1 MKNIIRIV
9 LFTVLTMFAVNALAD
24 DKNIKEDALQK
35 EINQIKQ
42 RLAELEKI
50 KETNDSK
57 ESAEPGRVT
66 DKITLNGIIAG
77 AYQYESAKDRPGAK
91 DFGRGAVPIQL
102 GLSIKPTNN
111 DQVFMKFGFGAG
123 NGLNTDDHSFA
134 LAPWAADMEDD
145 VRDINGRNRDYL
157 LAAWYKHTF
166 EFSEDHKLG
175 ITGGI
180 IDATDYLDDNK
191 YANCEY
197 TQFMNEALTNGPNAF
212 LPSYDIGG
220 AMEWEMGKLAVK
232 GVIMQ
237 IGKND
242 EDKSYHFYG
251 AQVGYTIETPI
262 GEGTYRV
269 MFDTTSDDC
278 SNPDGSDTESLKGVI
293 LSFDQE
299 IGDILG
305 AWIRFGWSDDKAIVC
320 FQDLYSGGINISGKL
335 WGREQDNAGIGY
347 AYLKG
352 GNQEIENSQVAEAYV
367 RIGLNEIFST
377 TFDLQYINDN
387 HKDSADDVNGWVS
400 GIRMTAA
407 F

>member
-1 MKNIIRIV
+1 MKNIIKLIV
-9 LFTVLTMFAVNALAD
+9 ITALTILAVNAFAD
-24 DKNIKEDALQK
+24 DKNVNNEAIQK
-35 EINQIKQ
+35 EINEIKQ
-42 RLAELEKI
+42 RLAELENI
-50 KETNDSK
+50 KETNESK
-57 ESAEPGRVT
+57 EPAELGRIT

-102 GLSIKPTNN
+102 ELSIKPAKN
-111 DQVFMKFGFGAG
+111 DLVFMKFGFSAG

-134 LAPWAADMEDD
+134 LAPWAASLEDD

-166 EFSEDHKLG
+166 VLNDSHTIG

-191 YANCEY
+191 YANDEY
-197 TQFMNEALTNGPNAF
+197 TQFMNGALVNGPNTF

-237 IGKND
+237 IGEND
-242 EDKSYHFYG
+242 EGKSYHFYG
-251 AQVGYTIETPI
+251 AQVGYTIDTPL

-269 MFDTTSDDC
+269 MFDATSDKF
-278 SNPDGSDTESLKGVI
+278 SDTDGRHEEALKGCI
-293 LSFDQE
+293 ISFDQE
-299 IGDILG
+299 LGDIFG
-305 AWIRFGWSDDKAIVC
+305 AWIRFGWSDDNAIID
-320 FQDLYSGGINISGKL
+320 FQDLYSGGIDIKGKL
-335 WGREQDNAGIGY
+335 WGREQDNAGIGC

-352 GNQEIENSQVAEAYV
+352 GNHEIENSQVAEAYV

-377 TFDLQYINDN
+377 TFDLQYLKDN
-387 HKDSADDVNGWVS
+387 HKNSTDDVKGWVS
-400 GIRMTAA
+400 SIRMTAE

>member
-1 MKNIIRIV
+1 M
-9 LFTVLTMFAVNALAD
+9 T
-24 DKNIKEDALQK
+24 
-35 EINQIKQ
+35 QIKQ

-50 KETNDSK
+50 TETNKSN
-57 ESAEPGRVT
+57 ESAEIGRIS
-66 DKITLNGIIAG
+66 DKIALNGIIAG

-102 GLSIKPTNN
+102 ELSIKPTKN
-111 DQVFMKFGFGAG
+111 DDVFLKFGFGAG

-134 LAPWAADMEDD
+134 LAPWAASLEDD

-166 EFSEDHKLG
+166 DFGKDHTLG

-191 YANCEY
+191 YANDEY
-197 TQFMNEALTNGPNAF
+197 TQFMNEALTNGPNTF

-220 AMEWEMGKLAVK
+220 AMEWEMEKLSLR

-237 IGKND
+237 LGEND
-242 EDKSYHFYG
+242 EGKAYQFYG
-251 AQVGYTIETPI
+251 AQIGYTIDTPL
-262 GEGTYRV
+262 GEGNYRV
-269 MFDTTSDDC
+269 MFDTTSDDF
-278 SNPDGSDTESLKGVI
+278 SDPDGSDTEALKCFI
-293 LSFDQE
+293 ISFDQE
-299 IGDILG
+299 LGDILG
-305 AWIRFGWSDDKAIVC
+305 AWIRFGWSDDKAIVH

-335 WGREQDNAGIGY
+335 WNREQDNAGIGC

-352 GNQEIENSQVAEAYV
+352 GNQEIETSKVAEAYL
-367 RIGLNEIFST
+367 RIGLNEVFST
-377 TFDLQYINDN
+377 TLDLQYLKDN
-387 HKDSADDVNGWVS
+387 HKIGADDVKGWIS
-400 GIRMTAA
+400 GIRMTAE

>member
-1 MKNIIRIV
+1 MKNIIRIIMIA
-9 LFTVLTMFAVNALAD
+9 LITMFAASAFAD
-24 DKNIKEDALQK
+24 DKNIKDAAIQK
-35 EINQIKQ
+35 EITQIKQ

-50 KETNDSK
+50 KDTN
-57 ESAEPGRVT
+57 ESSELGIIS
-66 DKITLNGIIAG
+66 DKMTLNGIIAG

-102 GLSIKPTNN
+102 ELSIKPTNA
-111 DQVFMKFGFGAG
+111 DDVFLKFGFGAG
-123 NGLNTDDHSFA
+123 NGLNTNDHSFA
-134 LAPWAADMEDD
+134 LAPWAASLEDD

-166 EFSEDHKLG
+166 DFGKDHTLG

-197 TQFMNEALTNGPNAF
+197 TQFMNEALVNGPNSF

-220 AMEWEMGKLAVK
+220 AAEWEIGKFSLR

-237 IGKND
+237 IGEND
-242 EDKSYHFYG
+242 ESKAYQFYA
-251 AQVGYTIETPI
+251 AQVGYTIETPL
-262 GEGTYRV
+262 GEGNYRI
-269 MFDTTSDDC
+269 MLDATSDDF
-278 SNPDGSDTESLKGVI
+278 SDTDGSGTEALKGCI
-293 LSFDQE
+293 ISFDQE
-299 IGDILG
+299 LGNILG
-305 AWIRFGWSDDKAIVC
+305 AWIRFGWSDDKAIVH

-335 WGREQDNAGIGY
+335 WNREQDNAGIGG

-352 GNQEIENSQVAEAYV
+352 GNQEIENSKVVEAYL
-367 RIGLNEIFST
+367 RIGLNEVFST
-377 TFDLQYINDN
+377 TLDLQYLKDN
-387 HKDSADDVNGWVS
+387 HKIGADDVKGWIS
-400 GIRMTAA
+400 GIRMTAE